1 MRRTKSPLI
10 LATATLLV
18 TFAFLNE
25 ANAAATK
32 TEVVKSGGNFQLLR
46 GGKPFLI
53 KGGGGGGPKPL
64 LAELGGNSFRTWGVG
79 AETQQDLDEAQRL
92 GLAVTVGI
100 WLGHDAAGIRNG
112 IAKNRE
118 NIMKYKDHPAV
129 LCWSLGNEME
139 AEGHDKPELWQ
150 AIEELAKMVKQT
162 DPNHPTMTVV
172 AELGGNKLANIK
184 QYCPSIDIV
193 GINSYGGGPSVG
205 DRFKKANIDKPY
217 VITEYGPPG
226 TWETGR
232 NPFGAANELTSTEKA
247 DTYRNVYQ
255 KSVAG
260 MPGVCLGSYAFT
272 WGFKREATATW
283 YGLFLPDNSKLA
295 AVDTLAEL
303 WAGKPPA
310 KRCPTISKIALAG
323 PDQVNP
329 GDTLKAS
336 VTTSDPQQGKL
347 EINWA
352 LVKELSNYNVNGTGL
367 AATADFST
375 GIKQNGQPNV
385 EMKLPTA
392 PGVYRIYCYV
402 HNPFSSAAIA
412 SLPIKIK

>member
-1 MRRTKSPLI
+1 MRKMKPSLV
-10 LATATLLV
+10 LAA
-18 TFAFLNE
+18 AFLLFAVILSGE
-25 ANAAATK
+25 ARAAAIK
-32 TEVVKSGGNFQLLR
+32 TEVVKSGNGFQLMR

-79 AETQQDLDEAQRL
+79 ADTQKDLDEAQRL

-112 IAKNRE
+112 IAKNKE
-118 NIMKYKDHPAV
+118 AIMKYKDHPAL

-139 AEGHDKPELWQ
+139 SEGHDKPELWQ

-162 DPNHPTMTVV
+162 DPNHPTMTVI
-172 AELGGNKLANIK
+172 AELGGNKLNNIK

-205 DRFKKANIDKPY
+205 ERFKKANIGKPY

-226 TWETGR
+226 TWEMGR
-232 NPFGAANELTSTEKA
+232 NSFGAAPELTSAEKA
-247 DTYRNVYQ
+247 ASYRDIYQ

-260 MPGVCLGSYAFT
+260 EPGVCLGSYAFT

-303 WAGKPPA
+303 WSGKPPA
-310 KRCPTISKIALAG
+310 KKCPTISKIALAG

-329 GDTLKAS
+329 GDTIKAS
-336 VTTSDPQQGKL
+336 VTTSDPQGGKL

-352 LVKELSNYNVNGTGL
+352 LVKEMSNYNVNGTGS
-367 AATADFST
+367 AATEDFSS
-375 GIKQNGQPNV
+375 GIKQNGQPSV

-392 PGVYRIYCYV
+392 PGVYRLFCYI
-402 HNPFSSAAIA
+402 HNPFNSAAIA